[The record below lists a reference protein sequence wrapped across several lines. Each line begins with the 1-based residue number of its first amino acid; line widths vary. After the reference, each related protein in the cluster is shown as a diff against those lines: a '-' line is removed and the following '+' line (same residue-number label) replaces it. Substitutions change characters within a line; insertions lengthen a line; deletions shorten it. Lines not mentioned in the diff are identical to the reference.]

1 MADGN
6 TETPEY
12 QVAFDLPE
20 ASSSP
25 KPPESTTVKIP
36 ETTNQAPQEPELA
49 KTVQEEENKNQAK
62 KTEQYRPYC
71 GEGHGKMIPSKFG
84 GYWCPKCRGR

>member
-6 TETPEY
+6 TETPEH
-12 QVAFDLPE
+12 QIAFDLPE
-20 ASSSP
+20 THEPISQTS
-25 KPPESTTVKIP
+25 
-36 ETTNQAPQEPELA
+36 QEPELA

-71 GEGHGKMIPSKFG
+71 GEGHGQMIPSKFG
-84 GYWCPKCRGR
+84 GYWCPKCRER